1 MFKEKKSENKRKKM
15 IAKIH
20 IGKKYLGLNED
31 DYKVFLKASAG
42 KESTTDMTVEELK
55 EVLNLMNVAGAF
67 TCQRHASRGG
77 TQGWQTPQSSSKN
90 QKNEN
95 DKHFYVTY
103 QDTKYLTEKQVKFI
117 KGLWWKKSNNPSENT
132 LKVFIKRITGKNSL
146 SECGHKE
153 ANILITAIQEI
164 KK

>member
-1 MFKEKKSENKRKKM
+1 MLKEKKSENKRKKM

-31 DYKVFLKASAG
+31 DYKVLLKATAG

-55 EVLNLMNVAGAF
+55 EVLNSMNVAGAF
-67 TCQRHASRGG
+67 ATGG
-77 TQGWQTPQSSSKN
+77 QSSSKN

>member
-31 DYKVFLKASAG
+31 DYKVFLKATAG

-55 EVLNLMNVAGAF
+55 EVLNSMNVAGAF
-67 TCQRHASRGG
+67 ATGG
-77 TQGWQTPQSSSKN
+77 TQGTSSKN

-153 ANILITAIQEI
+153 DNILITAIQEI
-164 KK
+164 KAKPTV

>member
-1 MFKEKKSENKRKKM
+1 MFKENKRKKM

-31 DYKVFLKASAG
+31 DYKVFLKATAG

-55 EVLNLMNVAGAF
+55 EVLNSMNVAGAF
-67 TCQRHASRGG
+67 ATGG
-77 TQGWQTPQSSSKN
+77 TQGTSSKN

-164 KK
+164 KAKPTV

>member
-1 MFKEKKSENKRKKM
+1 MKKEKDKRAKM

-55 EVLNLMNVAGAF
+55 EVLNSMNVAGAF
-67 TCQRHASRGG
+67 ATCG
-77 TQGWQTPQSSSKN
+77 QSSSKN

>member
-1 MFKEKKSENKRKKM
+1 MLKEKKSENKRKKM

-31 DYKVFLKASAG
+31 DYKVFLKATAG

-55 EVLNLMNVAGAF
+55 EVLNSMNVAGAF
-67 TCQRHASRGG
+67 AICG
-77 TQGWQTPQSSSKN
+77 TQGASSKN

-164 KK
+164 KAKPTV

>member
-31 DYKVFLKASAG
+31 DYKVFLKATAG

-55 EVLNLMNVAGAF
+55 EVLNSMNVVGAF
-67 TCQRHASRGG
+67 ASRGG
-77 TQGWQTPQSSSKN
+77 TQGASSKN

-164 KK
+164 KAKPTV

>member
-1 MFKEKKSENKRKKM
+1 MLKEKKSENKRKKM

-31 DYKVFLKASAG
+31 DYKVLLKASVG

-55 EVLNLMNVAGAF
+55 EVLNSMNVAGAF
-67 TCQRHASRGG
+67 ATGG
-77 TQGWQTPQSSSKN
+77 QSSSKN

>member
-1 MFKEKKSENKRKKM
+1 MLKEKKSENKRKKM

-31 DYKVFLKASAG
+31 DYKVLLKAAAG

-55 EVLNLMNVAGAF
+55 EVLNSMNVAGAF
-67 TCQRHASRGG
+67 AAGG
-77 TQGWQTPQSSSKN
+77 QSSSKN

>member
-31 DYKVFLKASAG
+31 DYKVFLKATAG

-55 EVLNLMNVAGAF
+55 EVLNSMNVAGAF
-67 TCQRHASRGG
+67 ACQRHASRGG
-77 TQGWQTPQSSSKN
+77 TQGGQTPQSSSKN

-95 DKHFYVTY
+95 DKHFGDCPPVAT
-103 QDTKYLTEKQVKFI
+103 
-117 KGLWWKKSNNPSENT
+117 
-132 LKVFIKRITGKNSL
+132 
-146 SECGHKE
+146 
-153 ANILITAIQEI
+153 
-164 KK
+164 

>member
-67 TCQRHASRGG
+67 TCQSTLREAARKVGRRHSR
-77 TQGWQTPQSSSKN
+77 
-90 QKNEN
+90 
-95 DKHFYVTY
+95 
-103 QDTKYLTEKQVKFI
+103 LVK
-117 KGLWWKKSNNPSENT
+117 
-132 LKVFIKRITGKNSL
+132 
-146 SECGHKE
+146 
-153 ANILITAIQEI
+153 I
-164 KK
+164 KKMKMINIFT

>member
-31 DYKVFLKASAG
+31 DYKVFLKATAG

-55 EVLNLMNVAGAF
+55 EVLNSMNVAGAF
-67 TCQRHASRGG
+67 ATGG
-77 TQGWQTPQSSSKN
+77 TQGTSSKN

-95 DKHFYVTY
+95 DKHFGDCPPAAT
-103 QDTKYLTEKQVKFI
+103 
-117 KGLWWKKSNNPSENT
+117 
-132 LKVFIKRITGKNSL
+132 
-146 SECGHKE
+146 
-153 ANILITAIQEI
+153 
-164 KK
+164 

>member
-31 DYKVFLKASAG
+31 DYKVFLKASVG

-55 EVLNLMNVAGAF
+55 EVLNSMNVAGAF
-67 TCQRHASRGG
+67 ATGG
-77 TQGWQTPQSSSKN
+77 TQDGSSKN

-164 KK
+164 KAKPTV

>member
-1 MFKEKKSENKRKKM
+1 MFKEKNKIENKRNKM

-31 DYKVFLKASAG
+31 DYRIFLKACSE
-42 KESTTDMTVEELK
+42 KESTKYMSMGELR
-55 EVLNLMNVAGAF
+55 EVLNSMNIAGF
-67 TCQRHASRGG
+67 NASSGG
-77 TQGWQTPQSSSKN
+77 QTTKSKY
-90 QKNEN
+90 
-95 DKHFYVTY
+95 FYVSAY
-103 QDTKYLTEKQVKFI
+103 DTRYLSEKQVKYI
-117 KGLWWKKSNNPSENT
+117 KGLWWENANNPNEDT
-132 LKVFIKRITGKNSL
+132 LKTFIKRITGKNSL

>member
-1 MFKEKKSENKRKKM
+1 MLKEKKSENKRKKM

-55 EVLNLMNVAGAF
+55 EVLNSMSIAGAF
-67 TCQRHASRGG
+67 M
-77 TQGWQTPQSSSKN
+77 
-90 QKNEN
+90 NE
-95 DKHFYVTY
+95 DKKYNRNTNRHFYVSY
-103 QDTKYLTEKQVKFI
+103 QDTKYLSERQVKYI
-117 KGLWWKKSNNPSENT
+117 KSLWWKKSNNPSENT

>member
-55 EVLNLMNVAGAF
+55 EVLNSMNVAGAF
-67 TCQRHASRGG
+67 ATGG
-77 TQGWQTPQSSSKN
+77 TQCGQTPQSSSKN

-164 KK
+164 KAKPTV

>member
-1 MFKEKKSENKRKKM
+1 MLKEKKSENKRKKM

-31 DYKVFLKASAG
+31 DYKVLLKAAAG

-55 EVLNLMNVAGAF
+55 EVLNSMNVAGAF
-67 TCQRHASRGG
+67 AAGG
-77 TQGWQTPQSSSKN
+77 QSSSKN

-164 KK
+164 KAKPTV

>member
-1 MFKEKKSENKRKKM
+1 MLKEKKNENKRKKM

-31 DYKVFLKASAG
+31 DYKIFLKASAG

-55 EVLNLMNVAGAF
+55 EVLNSMNVAGAF
-67 TCQRHASRGG
+67 ATGG
-77 TQGWQTPQSSSKN
+77 QSSSKN

-164 KK
+164 KAKPTV

>member
-31 DYKVFLKASAG
+31 DYKVFLKATAG

-55 EVLNLMNVAGAF
+55 EVLNSMNVAGAF
-67 TCQRHASRGG
+67 ACQRHASRGG
-77 TQGWQTPQSSSKN
+77 TQGASSKN

-95 DKHFYVTY
+95 NKHFGDCPPAAT
-103 QDTKYLTEKQVKFI
+103 
-117 KGLWWKKSNNPSENT
+117 
-132 LKVFIKRITGKNSL
+132 
-146 SECGHKE
+146 
-153 ANILITAIQEI
+153 
-164 KK
+164 

>member
-1 MFKEKKSENKRKKM
+1 MFKEKKSENKQKKM

-31 DYKVFLKASAG
+31 DYKVFLKASVG

-55 EVLNLMNVAGAF
+55 EVLNSMNVAGAF
-67 TCQRHASRGG
+67 ATGG
-77 TQGWQTPQSSSKN
+77 TQGASSKN

-164 KK
+164 KSKPTV